1 MGDGQTENTATWK
14 LKTSP
19 DIVQESSSL
28 KLPAWLLNP
37 IWPRGGAHCAP
48 PCHVFAHICANTR
61 RSALKKLDFS

>member
-37 IWPRGGAHCAP
+37 IWPRGGGTLCP
-48 PCHVFAHICANTR
+48 PICVYLCIT
-61 RSALKKLDFS
+61 SSLKKIDFSQL

>member
-48 PCHVFAHICANTR
+48 PVTYLRISGQIHVRAR
-61 RSALKKLDFS
+61 

>member
-28 KLPAWLLNP
+28 KLSAWLLNP
-37 IWPRGGAHCAP
+37 IWPRGGHIVP
-48 PCHVFAHICANTR
+48 PLSRMSRNSVMSLEKGSTLFTP
-61 RSALKKLDFS
+61 

>member
-28 KLPAWLLNP
+28 KLSAWLLNP
-37 IWPRGGAHCAP
+37 IWPQEVP
-48 PCHVFAHICANTR
+48 PRKVLLIV
-61 RSALKKLDFS
+61 DFS

>member
-37 IWPRGGAHCAP
+37 IWPRGGHIVP
-48 PCHVFAHICANTR
+48 PLSRICVYLCKYAYERIEKT
-61 RSALKKLDFS
+61 

>member
-28 KLPAWLLNP
+28 KLSVWLL
-37 IWPRGGAHCAP
+37 
-48 PCHVFAHICANTR
+48 
-61 RSALKKLDFS
+61 KKADCTLAKTLI

>member
-37 IWPRGGAHCAP
+37 IWPRGGGHIVP
-48 PCHVFAHICANTR
+48 PPVTYLRITVQIHVRAR
-61 RSALKKLDFS
+61 

>member
-37 IWPRGGAHCAP
+37 IWPI
-48 PCHVFAHICANTR
+48 CHVFAYICANTHT
-61 RSALKKLDFS
+61 SALTKLDFSLL